1 MNTKIRPGVAIIIVL
16 AALGVIFGIMWTQ
29 SEAPRIN
36 KLPRG
41 MSVGP
46 PGPLPKKAAPA
57 QSSSAGKQEKSKASE
72 NAAGSSEKAG
82 KP

>member
-1 MNTKIRPGVAIIIVL
+1 VNTKIRPGVAIIIVL
-16 AALGVIFGIMWTQ
+16 AALGVIFGIMWFQ

-41 MSVGP
+41 MAVGP
-46 PGPLPKKAAPA
+46 PGPLPKKADPA
-57 QSSSAGKQEKSKASE
+57 QSSSAKQDKSKTSE